1 MHKIRLDDRRA
12 KKRPR
17 RLSDLARPSSCV
29 ALAGRFTS
37 QTFRT
42 NGMATH
48 TYTQTRVVNIYF
60 VHHAEVIRCEH
71 KMVYYFHVRR
81 IQNLLQMIMAQG
93 FPTWAEEGMF
103 SRATGV
109 VWLILILVQNDRERK
124 KQKQKQNKTKNI
136 SVLAPPG
143 LCRGLPF
150 RDIPMTQKRPQ
161 ILKVYRR
168 SR

>member
-17 RLSDLARPSSCV
+17 RLSNLARPSSCV

-48 TYTQTRVVNIYF
+48 TYTHRLGGRAVNIYF

-71 KMVYYFHVRR
+71 KMVYYIYVRR
-81 IQNLLQMIMAQG
+81 IQNLLQMIMSQG
-93 FPTWAEEGMF
+93 FPAWAEEGMI

-109 VWLILILVQNDRERK
+109 VWLILILV
-124 KQKQKQNKTKNI
+124 
-136 SVLAPPG
+136 
-143 LCRGLPF
+143 
-150 RDIPMTQKRPQ
+150 
-161 ILKVYRR
+161 
-168 SR
+168 

>member
-1 MHKIRLDDRRA
+1 MHKIRLDDRRT

-17 RLSDLARPSSCV
+17 RLSNLARPSSCV

-48 TYTQTRVVNIYF
+48 TYTRRLGGRAVNIYF

-71 KMVYYFHVRR
+71 KMVYYLHVRR

-93 FPTWAEEGMF
+93 FPAWAEEGMF
-103 SRATGV
+103 SRATCV
-109 VWLILILVQNDRERK
+109 VWLILILV
-124 KQKQKQNKTKNI
+124 
-136 SVLAPPG
+136 
-143 LCRGLPF
+143 
-150 RDIPMTQKRPQ
+150 
-161 ILKVYRR
+161 
-168 SR
+168 

>member
-1 MHKIRLDDRRA
+1 MHKTRLDDRRA
-12 KKRPR
+12 KQRPR
-17 RLSDLARPSSCV
+17 RLSNLARPSSCV
-29 ALAGRFTS
+29 PLVGRFTS

-48 TYTQTRVVNIYF
+48 TYTHRLGGRAASIYF

-71 KMVYYFHVRR
+71 KMVHYFHVRR
-81 IQNLLQMIMAQG
+81 IQNLLQMIMVQG
-93 FPTWAEEGMF
+93 LPAWAEEGMF

-124 KQKQKQNKTKNI
+124 KEKKNT
-136 SVLAPPG
+136 SVFAPPG
-143 LCRGLPF
+143 PCRGLPF
-150 RDIPMTQKRPQ
+150 RDVPMTQKRPQ
-161 ILKVYRR
+161 VLKVYRR

>member
-12 KKRPR
+12 KKRSR

-29 ALAGRFTS
+29 ALVGRFTS

-48 TYTQTRVVNIYF
+48 TYTHRLGGRAVNIYF

-71 KMVYYFHVRR
+71 KMAYYFHVRR

-93 FPTWAEEGMF
+93 FPAWAEEGMF

-109 VWLILILVQNDRERK
+109 VWLILILVQNNRERK
-124 KQKQKQNKTKNI
+124 NKNKNETKQKTPVSSRRPGCAEDCR
-136 SVLAPPG
+136 SVT
-143 LCRGLPF
+143 F
-150 RDIPMTQKRPQ
+150 R
-161 ILKVYRR
+161 
-168 SR
+168 